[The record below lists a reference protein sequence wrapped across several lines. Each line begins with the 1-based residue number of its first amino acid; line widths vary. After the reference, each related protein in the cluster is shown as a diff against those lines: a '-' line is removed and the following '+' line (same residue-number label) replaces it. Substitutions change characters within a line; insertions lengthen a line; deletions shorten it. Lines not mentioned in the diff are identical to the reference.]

1 MATEK
6 SKQDTRCIQAFT
18 GSCVMARV
26 RMATMCLEIT
36 LVNDLEVIQINNEST
51 IFHRIVMKDHDGIIQ
66 L

>member
-1 MATEK
+1 
-6 SKQDTRCIQAFT
+6 
-18 GSCVMARV
+18 MARV